1 MRAVLAETFR
11 LLGSHLY
18 LFTLLSLTV
27 WLPVHV
33 LLNYLEFFDPG
44 EDAVGRALRIVMT
57 AQVVLDPFVVSA
69 MLSALARIKQGVPAT
84 YWQVLAEGFGAWPR
98 LMLVRFMILWG
109 LLLPSLGWLAIYG
122 AAPAIQA
129 VGGLALLAVSVGI
142 VLLLVRFAVVDSA
155 VVLGGGSPITV
166 WRQAAEL
173 TAGQRWAIFGT
184 AIVIFVLIFGLAVIG
199 GQVMRAVPGANH
211 FVVRVLFDCAL
222 AVGQSLFT
230 IALFL
235 FYWRRQGIPAPSE
248 SVAT

>member
-1 MRAVLAETFR
+1 MRAILGETFR

-44 EDAVGRALRIVMT
+44 EDAVGRALRIVLT
-57 AQVVLDPFVVSA
+57 AQVVLDPLVVSA
-69 MLSALARIKQGVPAT
+69 MLCALARIKQGVPAS
-84 YWQVLAEGFGAWPR
+84 YWQALAEGFGAWPR
-98 LMLVRFMILWG
+98 LMLVRFVILWA
-109 LLLPSLGWLAIYG
+109 LLLPSLGWLAVYG
-122 AAPAIQA
+122 AAPAIQL
-129 VGGLALLAVSVGI
+129 VGGLVLIAVSVGM
-142 VLLLVRFAVVDSA
+142 VWLLVRFAVVDSA

-173 TAGQRWAIFGT
+173 TAGQRWTIFGT
-184 AIVIFVLIFGLAVIG
+184 AIVIFAVIFGLAALG
-199 GQVMRAVPGANH
+199 GQVVRTVPGANH

-235 FYWRRQGIPAPSE
+235 FYWRRQGIPAPPAP
-248 SVAT
+248 VAT

>member
-1 MRAVLAETFR
+1 MRAILGETFR
-11 LLGSHLY
+11 LLGGHLY

-44 EDAVGRALRIVMT
+44 EDAVGRALRIVLT
-57 AQVVLDPFVVSA
+57 AQVVLDPLVVSA
-69 MLSALARIKQGVPAT
+69 MLSALARIKQGAPAS
-84 YWQVLAEGFGAWPR
+84 YWQALREGFWAWPR
-98 LMLVRFMILWG
+98 LMLVRFMILWA

-122 AAPAIQA
+122 APPVIQV
-129 VGGLALLAVSVGI
+129 VGGFALTAASLALLV
-142 VLLLVRFAVVDSA
+142 LLVRFAVVDSA

-173 TAGQRWAIFGT
+173 TAGQRWTIFGT
-184 AIVIFVLIFGLAVIG
+184 ASVIFALVFGLAVIG
-199 GQVMRAVPGANH
+199 GQVVRTVPGANH

-222 AVGQSLFT
+222 AVGQCLFT

-235 FYWRRQGIPAPSE
+235 FYWRRQGIPAPAAP
-248 SVAT
+248 VAT